1 MKAKLNKAAKALWT
15 IFGYVYMPVYFIF
28 WILLKLV
35 RVLLAIVHL
44 GLLDFRVSKDIIKN
58 LFVNHGRY

>member
-1 MKAKLNKAAKALWT
+1 MKTKLNKALKIAWT

-28 WILLKLV
+28 WILLKLT
-35 RVLLAIVHL
+35 RIILAIIHL

-58 LFVNHGRY
+58 LFVNYGRY

>member
-1 MKAKLNKAAKALWT
+1 MKTKLNKALKTAWT

-35 RVLLAIVHL
+35 RILLAFIHL
-44 GLLDFRVSKDIIKN
+44 GLLDFKVSKDIIKN
-58 LFVNHGRY
+58 LFVKYD